1 MRVFKVGVSLAE
13 NCSAGSLRFQ
23 KKSRLEVPFPRR
35 RDMRLACFVA
45 EKIGGAA
52 LRYAASAT
60 TPRRAFR
67 ASEESSGCSQDDL
80 HHCRRA
86 VCRSSN
92 LLNIAEQP
100 ARLGLGDGALLTE
113 WKSAYKR
120 GVAMQAP
127 LALVGSL
134 LKSMAHSPIAGSVGL
149 LFIG

>member
-1 MRVFKVGVSLAE
+1 MQPYAMRRLLRHP
-13 NCSAGSLRFQ
+13 AGLF
-23 KKSRLEVPFPRR
+23 ERR
-35 RDMRLACFVA
+35 RRVQDAR
-45 EKIGGAA
+45 
-52 LRYAASAT
+52 RT
-60 TPRRAFR
+60 TRT
-67 ASEESSGCSQDDL
+67 
-80 HHCRRA
+80 HCRRA

-134 LKSMAHSPIAGSVGL
+134 LEKHGSLTYRGVGGAL
-149 LFIG
+149 IYRLAPGGCSSASR